1 MPRIIA
7 GMADFYVSFSVNL
20 IYKLF
25 FSPALLKLK
34 ADSWTLLISFSE
46 CFLDSSVL
54 QFIHKCISCLNVYTI
69 HIWNLIFSD
78 WEKDTLWNSVNV
90 PPSKDDEHWISCV
103 VEFSVGTSSRCQL

>member
-34 ADSWTLLISFSE
+34 AEFWTLALLISFFWTLVYCSL
-46 CFLDSSVL
+46 FTNVFPVHM
-54 QFIHKCISCLNVYTI
+54 FIQYIL
-69 HIWNLIFSD
+69 NLIFSD

-103 VEFSVGTSSRCQL
+103 VEFSVGTSSRCKL